1 MDNNIYYLH
10 GVIDTLKEII
20 AQNTNIKI
28 NIPFKDKYIKEKDV
42 DMIDDD
48 ESTHQTT
55 HIIDK
60 LDTAKNYIMLMD
72 QMSNERIKLLHK
84 VQISDYIELLEK
96 NIIEITDKLKLRGLE
111 DKKINNLIKT
121 KFLKSFEM
129 KFLLKY
135 KYEDISLNSDDI
147 NFLQET
153 AKNRYNY
160 SKYKVFDKK
169 QFIQSFLN
177 YTISI
182 FDIKDMFN
190 FIITNN
196 FCNIKYIPQSRSKL
210 EDPYS
215 FYYIENL
222 SNDKIF
228 WTMDCRLLSLSNEIR
243 ENVLEYCIDLFRTL
257 YYRIYRDNI
266 FRDNFEIEPDIL
278 QYEGIQLLKNI
289 YTLSSQY
296 HFTIICQQLF
306 INCIN
311 EENPDEEQYKF
322 NLKSDDTQQKSYF
335 KELKQDSDIKK
346 DFTDSI
352 NLIFDEIG
360 DDDIYNIIFQ
370 KIN

>member
-129 KFLLKY
+129 KFL
-135 KYEDISLNSDDI
+135 
-147 NFLQET
+147 
-153 AKNRYNY
+153 
-160 SKYKVFDKK
+160 
-169 QFIQSFLN
+169 
-177 YTISI
+177 
-182 FDIKDMFN
+182 
-190 FIITNN
+190 
-196 FCNIKYIPQSRSKL
+196 P
-210 EDPYS
+210 
-215 FYYIENL
+215 
-222 SNDKIF
+222 
-228 WTMDCRLLSLSNEIR
+228 
-243 ENVLEYCIDLFRTL
+243 
-257 YYRIYRDNI
+257 
-266 FRDNFEIEPDIL
+266 
-278 QYEGIQLLKNI
+278 
-289 YTLSSQY
+289 
-296 HFTIICQQLF
+296 
-306 INCIN
+306 
-311 EENPDEEQYKF
+311 
-322 NLKSDDTQQKSYF
+322 
-335 KELKQDSDIKK
+335 
-346 DFTDSI
+346 
-352 NLIFDEIG
+352 
-360 DDDIYNIIFQ
+360 
-370 KIN
+370 